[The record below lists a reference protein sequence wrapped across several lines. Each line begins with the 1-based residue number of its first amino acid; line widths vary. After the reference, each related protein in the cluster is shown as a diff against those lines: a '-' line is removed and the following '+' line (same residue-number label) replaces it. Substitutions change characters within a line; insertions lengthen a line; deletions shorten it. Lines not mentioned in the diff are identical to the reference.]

1 MEINKAENA
10 FENIVRTLNEKEK
23 NLEHLLDIKFS
34 LELYLLSNENAEPEI
49 ILDNRKIKNIYIE
62 EYRDYERSKEYILKL
77 LNLFGTGNISE
88 LEFLSSKKI
97 NFENASAD
105 FVRALVSENADLKKK
120 DKEKAAYIKELNSY
134 YEKFL
139 TPTQKLHDIANVYLH
154 LIQTCAPDRKIT
166 AELLATSSRNR
177 HGKTKWYEI
186 LKTESFWKKV
196 QELLV
201 NFIKKMNNKISK
213 ENNEIKKQKLEL
225 DRTKLFERYAEVNKT
240 LNNIETVNMERDK
253 IQRDAKISKREKEN
267 FSKNK
272 NASETNSDD
281 RINPSDHM
289 GSYSTNFIQPEAD
302 SDEDEE
308 SSFDK
313 YRDNRFAPDKEE

>member
-1 MEINKAENA
+1 MEKNKAENA

-62 EYRDYERSKEYILKL
+62 EYSDYERSKEYILKL

-105 FVRALVSENADLKKK
+105 FVRALVFENADLKKK
-120 DKEKAAYIKELNSY
+120 DKERAAVIKELNSN

-139 TPTQKLHDIANVYLH
+139 TPTRKLHDIANVYLH
-154 LIQTCAPDRKIT
+154 LIQTCEADKKIT
-166 AELLATSSRNR
+166 GEMLADSSRSKF
-177 HGKTKWYEI
+177 GKTKWYDI

-196 QELLV
+196 QELLE

-213 ENNEIKKQKLEL
+213 ENNAIKKQKLEL
-225 DRTKLFERYAEVNKT
+225 ERAKLFERDDQVQKK
-240 LNNIETVNMERDK
+240 LNQIEDIKMKRDK
-253 IQRDAKISKREKEN
+253 KRSDNQLLKKEREKY
-267 FSKNK
+267 SKNK

-289 GSYSTNFIQPEAD
+289 DSYSTNFEQTEAD